1 MLFPQIDSVKTEV
14 DGEECRNIDKS
25 EIQGS
30 FAALRMTTVLP
41 MMQWVYE
48 YCSGYPKGKS

>member
-1 MLFPQIDSVKTEV
+1 MRMLFRQIDWPSLKV
-14 DGEECRNIDKS
+14 DGEECKNEDKS

-41 MMQWVYE
+41 TMQ
-48 YCSGYPKGKS
+48 CAFTKTHS